1 MSGASESDYTSTE
14 VAAIIGWRYVRN
26 NKSTWLLSQVA
37 DEFGLHRETV
47 KHVFDKL
54 EPVIAMESRM
64 TVTACGE
71 DQWQPMREC
80 VLSGQPIPANGKALS
95 SQAGAFVIA
104 CYLARQR
111 WAENSELANLVRW
124 DTHRTAQVVFYKMR
138 LLPIVRYSR
147 RGPGA
152 ETLWV
157 VMN

>member
-1 MSGASESDYTSTE
+1 MADNEWTGTE
-14 VAAIIGWRYVRN
+14 IAAIIGWRYVRN
-26 NKSTWLLSQVA
+26 RQRTWRTPDIVA
-37 DEFGLHRETV
+37 EFGITREGV
-47 KHVFDKL
+47 RGIFSRL
-54 EPVIAMESRM
+54 EPVIGIEDKMA
-64 TVTACGE
+64 VCQCGDE
-71 DQWQPMREC
+71 EKWQPVHEYN
-80 VLSGQPIPANGKALS
+80 LTGDPIPANGNPLS

-104 CYLARQR
+104 CHLARQR
-111 WAENSELANLVRW
+111 WAENSALAKLARW